1 MGKEISSSRVHVS
14 NARQFYKRIEGR
26 EALANSNKRSTTR
39 VQMSNANE
47 SDEGQEALVNT
58 NERNTTR
65 VQMSN
70 ATRA

>member
-1 MGKEISSSRVHVS
+1 
-14 NARQFYKRIEGR
+14 
-26 EALANSNKRSTTR
+26 
-39 VQMSNANE
+39 MSNADE

-65 VQMSN
+65 TQMGKSDKGQEALVNTNERDTTRVMRGN